1 MSSPV
6 LLVAGKVISNIPAWP
21 GLNLTG
27 LPLKNASVCMFCIH
41 TDNHA
46 AFMSLCRI
54 VKRDISFISRTST
67 IEFTFRNP
75 YPSKPVETLPGL

>member
-27 LPLKNASVCMFCIH
+27 LPLKNASYVCFASIQ
-41 TDNHA
+41 
-46 AFMSLCRI
+46 
-54 VKRDISFISRTST
+54 T
-67 IEFTFRNP
+67 IMQR
-75 YPSKPVETLPGL
+75 S